1 MKPQRHGGCGSF
13 SSVELRIDIEL
24 ATPLLGSLSL
34 SLSLSLPLPLSHSL
48 SLSFILLR
56 HPATHSP
63 HRMLKIILL
72 PCPVRLLICF
82 GAELVVGLVSGEAV
96 KALCGLSLL
105 VGRRERARV
114 LSKVSSRDG
123 LVVLFCRLL
132 EVYLRLVWVDVCR
145 LGPFCTCLALELV
158 LGLGPEALG

>member
-1 MKPQRHGGCGSF
+1 M
-13 SSVELRIDIEL
+13 ELRIDIEL
-24 ATPLLGSLSL
+24 ATALLGSLSL
-34 SLSLSLPLPLSHSL
+34 SLSLSLPLSHSL
-48 SLSFILLR
+48 SLILLR

-114 LSKVSSRDG
+114 LSKVSSRHG